1 MRARGATRIVLAV
14 PLAIAAALTILIS
27 LSDRLYLR
35 SERIAGYGFL
45 FGTPWAWLLDR
56 EWFGHVHNR
65 QLESFI
71 TYAVVLWI
79 PALLY
84 SSCLW
89 LLFRV
94 ADLRRRSGR

>member
-1 MRARGATRIVLAV
+1 MTWIRAMLVASPFVVAAVLNVLVGVADRFHF
-14 PLAIAAALTILIS
+14 S
-27 LSDRLYLR
+27 LQRV
-35 SERIAGYGFL
+35 AGYCFL

-56 EWFGHVHNR
+56 GWFGSVEGR
-65 QLESFI
+65 QAQVLI

-89 LLFRV
+89 ILLRV
-94 ADLRRRSGR
+94 LRLSPAPRLP